1 MLRSGLFTLFETLGE
16 IDTSKA
22 YQQAVDEAVYGEE
35 LGFYAVCPAEHH
47 FAVHVVA
54 PVVADGAPVSSTR
67 IRDAIAAGLMEE
79 ATALLGRPFAISGEV
94 VSGAGRGREL
104 EAPTANLACGSRF
117 LPGRGVYVTEV
128 RVDGEV
134 LAAATNVGVRPTFG
148 DDGAVTVETHVL
160 DRQLSLYG
168 KCIELA
174 FLKRLRGEIRF
185 DGPQALAAQI
195 RQDLNDATR
204 YFGGSS

>member
-1 MLRSGLFTLFETLGE
+1 M
-16 IDTSKA
+16 
-22 YQQAVDEAVYGEE
+22 
-35 LGFYAVCPAEHH
+35 
-47 FAVHVVA
+47 
-54 PVVADGAPVSSTR
+54 
-67 IRDAIAAGLMEE
+67 
-79 ATALLGRPFAISGEV
+79 
-94 VSGAGRGREL
+94 
-104 EAPTANLACGSRF
+104 
-117 LPGRGVYVTEV
+117 
-128 RVDGEV
+128 

-174 FLKRLRGEIRF
+174 FLKRLRAEIRF